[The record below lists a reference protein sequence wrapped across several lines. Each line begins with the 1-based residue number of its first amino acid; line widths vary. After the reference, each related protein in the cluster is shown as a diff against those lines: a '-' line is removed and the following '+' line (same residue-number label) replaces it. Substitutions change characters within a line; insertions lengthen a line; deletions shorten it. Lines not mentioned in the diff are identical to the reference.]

1 MAPTTKENVSTTPAG
16 DPLDHL
22 EERIQ
27 KAVSL
32 VARLREE
39 KDAVT
44 KAAAAEKASLEKNID
59 ALRVSLEEVRNANVA
74 FANELDAMREEKQQ
88 VRTRLEILLEHIDQV
103 AE

>member
-1 MAPTTKENVSTTPAG
+1 
-16 DPLDHL
+16 
-22 EERIQ
+22 
-27 KAVSL
+27 
-32 VARLREE
+32 
-39 KDAVT
+39 VT